1 MDNCVEHTDE
11 ERLILWFQYFYTGRL
26 VLNTVIAAVVVS
38 QEVLKVLCWVSPV
51 LLSFLFSLHYTGLLM
66 LQDQKS
72 EDNQTK

>member
-1 MDNCVEHTDE
+1 M
-11 ERLILWFQYFYTGRL
+11 
-26 VLNTVIAAVVVS
+26 LNTVIAAVVVS

-51 LLSFLFSLHYTGLLM
+51 LLSFLFSVHYTGLLM